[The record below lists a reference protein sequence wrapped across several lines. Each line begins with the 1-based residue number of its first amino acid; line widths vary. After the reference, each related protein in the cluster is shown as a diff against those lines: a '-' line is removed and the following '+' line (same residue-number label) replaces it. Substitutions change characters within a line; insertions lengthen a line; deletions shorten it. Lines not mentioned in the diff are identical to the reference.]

1 VNWEAISAIG
11 QLVGALAVAAPQ
23 PLRHDGEGKGK
34 TISVIRGFSK
44 KKGGKSRH
52 SFATTYNRQGAI
64 CEKAN
69 QPVR

>member
-1 VNWEAISAIG
+1 MTEKY
-11 QLVGALAVAAPQ
+11 
-23 PLRHDGEGKGK
+23 KGK